1 MFKRIKA
8 VFVALRWLPKVIAYF
23 WRAVRWVQDQDAKGV
38 KFLSDEFW
46 ARVRKAMEEFVLRL
60 AKGQDK
66 GIRGQFQTDNQILK
80 GFGIVLKSE
89 RIAQIYNA
97 ATPTQRLAAEAQLT
111 TKNASRSVQAWELHG
126 NHP

>member
-8 VFVALRWLPKVIAYF
+8 VFVALRWLPKVIVYF

-66 GIRGQFQTDNQILK
+66 GIRGLFQSDNQLLK
-80 GFGIVLKSE
+80 GCGICMKSD
-89 RIAQIYNA
+89 RIAEIYSA
-97 ATPTQRLAAEAQLT
+97 ATPNQVRAAEARLSLKDPT
-111 TKNASRSVQAWELHG
+111 RSVQAWERHG